1 MNLTAWQMEVT
12 AGELF
17 TVCSALCI
25 LTGFDLWISQKR
37 WKQGVKDLNPV
48 VQHFV
53 KKGGTEVGL
62 LALGAINLL
71 VLAAAF
77 MYLPLIFVLLG
88 GKLTLAS
95 IQLRS
100 LIENEY
106 SNSDQP
112 PIRQ

>member
-1 MNLTAWQMEVT
+1 MTTWQVEVT
-12 AGELF
+12 PAGLF

-25 LTGFDLWISQKR
+25 LTGLDLWISQKR
-37 WKQGVKDLNPV
+37 WKQGIRDLNPV

-53 KKGGTEVGL
+53 KSSGTTVGL
-62 LALGAINLL
+62 LALTAINLL
-71 VLAAAF
+71 VIAAALL
-77 MYLPLIFVLLG
+77 YLPLIFVLLG

-106 SNSDQP
+106 SNSDQSKL
-112 PIRQ
+112 R